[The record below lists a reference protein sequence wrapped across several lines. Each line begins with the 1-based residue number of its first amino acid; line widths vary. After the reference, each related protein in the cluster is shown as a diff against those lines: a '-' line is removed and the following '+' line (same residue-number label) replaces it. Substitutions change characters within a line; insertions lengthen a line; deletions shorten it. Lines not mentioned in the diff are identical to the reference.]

1 MVTAEW
7 LKKAELFGALNQTQL
22 NDLLAHSAAK
32 LFAKGETVFRQGD
45 EATCLY
51 VLIDGLIELSVKAEG
66 EIAIMTSKVEKVGEV
81 FGIPSLI
88 EPFRYNVTATCLE
101 PSNIVMFEANYI
113 NKRINEDTQMGMEI
127 MRKLASIYFNRLNE
141 LRAGVSNLV
150 KFLKLKT
157 P

>member
-7 LKKAELFGALNQTQL
+7 LKKAELFGSLNDSQL
-22 NDLLAHSAAK
+22 NDLLSHSTVK
-32 LFAKGETVFRQGD
+32 SFPEGETIFRQG
-45 EATCLY
+45 EQANRLY
-51 VLIDGLIELSVKAEG
+51 VLVGGLIELSVKAEG
-66 EIAIMTSKVEKVGEV
+66 KITFMASKIDKEGEV

-88 EPFRYNVTATCLE
+88 EPFRYNVTATCLK
-101 PSNIVMFEANYI
+101 PSNLLIFEADYI
-113 NKRINEDTQMGMEI
+113 NHKINEDTKIGMEL
-127 MRKLASIYFNRLNE
+127 MKKLASIYFNRLND